1 MPERKRF
8 FFIDVFPNK
17 DTLLGD
23 TRESAAIYI
32 CQRLLEEGARLAVYD
47 PVVDI

>member
-1 MPERKRF
+1 MDAF
-8 FFIDVFPNK
+8 
-17 DTLLGD
+17 LGD